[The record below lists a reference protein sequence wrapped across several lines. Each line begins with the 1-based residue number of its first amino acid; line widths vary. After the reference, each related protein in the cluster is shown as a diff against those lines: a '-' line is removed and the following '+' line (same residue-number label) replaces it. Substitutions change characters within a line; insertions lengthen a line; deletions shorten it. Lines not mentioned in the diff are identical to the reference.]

1 MHSHKRTVI
10 LIHIVDNFAT
20 DLANTAL
27 RRDIWIERRKAYMS
41 ELQAAFLSGDAVGVG
56 GPVSPLCCE
65 LPRCILFT
73 AEALLARELECTPLV
88 SPPV

>member
-1 MHSHKRTVI
+1 
-10 LIHIVDNFAT
+10 
-20 DLANTAL
+20 
-27 RRDIWIERRKAYMS
+27 MS